1 MDLIFEYVTS
11 VIKMDETD
19 YADKKSVRQHNRLA
33 DRIRAIA
40 CEIDHMNPT
49 IKRSFYELLSHENE
63 TVRIWVAHH
72 ILEVMNYDNMCRG
85 KALKIISCV
94 ADKNDG
100 IHGLGNKMWLEKW
113 LQEHPADREQAYE

>member
-49 IKRSFYELLSHENE
+49 IKWSFYELLSHENE

-72 ILEVMNYDNMCRG
+72 IREVMNYDTRCRG
-85 KALKIISCV
+85 KALKIISCI
-94 ADKNDG
+94 ADKNDR
-100 IHGLGNKMWLEKW
+100 INSLGNKMWLEKW
-113 LQEHPADREQAYE
+113 LQEHPLDRELL

>member
-63 TVRIWVAHH
+63 TVRIWASHH
-72 ILEVMNYDNMCRG
+72 ILEVMNYDNMCRE
-85 KALKIISCV
+85 KALKFISHI
-94 ADKNDG
+94 ADTDDG
-100 IHGLGNKMWLEKW
+100 ISGLGNKMWLKGW
-113 LQEHPADREQAYE
+113 LKEHPSDRKLL

>member
-11 VIKMDETD
+11 VIEMDKTD

-33 DRIRAIA
+33 TKIRAIA
-40 CEIDHMNPT
+40 CKIDSMDST
-49 IKRSFYELLSHENE
+49 TKMEFYELLSHENE
-63 TVRIWVAHH
+63 SVRLWVAHH

-100 IHGLGNKMWLEKW
+100 INGLRNKMWLEQW
-113 LQEHPADREQAYE
+113 LQEHPLDRKLL

>member
-19 YADKKSVRQHNRLA
+19 YAEKKSVRQHNRLA

-40 CEIDHMNPT
+40 YEIDRMDST
-49 IKRSFYELLSHENE
+49 TKMEFYELLSHENE
-63 TVRIWVAHH
+63 SVRLWVAHH

-94 ADKNDG
+94 ADKNDR
-100 IHGLGNKMWLEKW
+100 INSLGNKRWLEKW
-113 LQEHPADREQAYE
+113 LQEHPLDRELI

>member
-1 MDLIFEYVTS
+1 
-11 VIKMDETD
+11 MDETD
-19 YADKKSVRQHNRLA
+19 YADKKGVRQHNRLA

-40 CEIDHMNPT
+40 YEIDHMNPT
-49 IKRSFYELLSHENE
+49 IKLSFYELLSHENE

-94 ADKNDG
+94 ADKNDR
-100 IHGLGNKMWLEKW
+100 INSLGNKMWLEKW
-113 LQEHPADREQAYE
+113 LQEHPLDRELL

>member
-19 YADKKSVRQHNRLA
+19 FADKKSVRQHNRLA

-40 CEIDHMNPT
+40 YEIDHMNPT
-49 IKRSFYELLSHENE
+49 IKLSFYELLSHDNE

-94 ADKNDG
+94 ADKNDS
-100 IHGLGNKMWLEKW
+100 INSLGNKMWLEKW
-113 LQEHPADREQAYE
+113 LQEHPLDRELL